1 MKSKSLG
8 IDAHASLQN
17 QAILEIRIGLFEGLG
32 KLDSKVSSVMQ
43 KVGRPKIILNLTV
56 SSRVLT
62 PK

>member
-32 KLDSKVSSVMQ
+32 TLDSKVSSVMQ
-43 KVGRPKIILNLTV
+43 RVGRPKIILNLTV